1 MASHLQL
8 CSIEDFGKRPCSFL
22 QCYTCA
28 VTQGK
33 KNLFSGNCQVS
44 CCLLHVLQL
53 GHHTPHKIS
62 ASSGFKAFLCSALAF
77 FIVAMASHLQL
88 CSIEDFGKRPYSFL
102 QCYTCAVT
110 QGKKSLFSGN
120 CQVSCCLLHVL
131 QLGHHTP
138 HKISASS
145 GFKAFLCSALAFF
158 IVAMASH
165 LQLCS
170 IEDFGK
176 RPYSF
181 LQCYTCA
188 VTQGKKSLF
197 SGNCQVSC
205 CLLHV
210 LQLGH
215 HTPHKISASSGFKAF
230 LCSAFAFF
238 IVAMASHLQLCSIE
252 DFGKRPYSFLQCYTC
267 AVTQGKKSLF
277 SGNCQVS
284 CCLLHVLQLGHH
296 TPHKISASSGFKA
309 FLCSALAFFIVAMAS
324 HLQLCSIE
332 DFGKRPYSFL
342 QCYTCAVTQ
351 GKKSLFSGN
360 CQVSCCL
367 LHVLQLGHHTPHK
380 ISASSGFKAFLCSA
394 FAFFIVAMAS
404 HLQLCSIEDFGKRPY
419 SFLQCYTCAVTQG
432 KKSLFSGNCQVSCCL
447 LHVLQL
453 GHHTP
458 HKISASSGFKA
469 FLCSALAFFIVA
481 MASHLQLCSIEDFG
495 KRPYSFLQCY
505 TCAVTHW

>member
-1 MASHLQL
+1 M
-8 CSIEDFGKRPCSFL
+8 FL
-22 QCYTCA
+22 LK
-28 VTQGK
+28 GK
-33 KNLFSGNCQVS
+33 KSLFSGNCQVG

-62 ASSGFKAFLCSALAF
+62 ASSGFAFLCSTLAF

-88 CSIEDFGKRPYSFL
+88 CSIEGFGKRPYSFL

-120 CQVSCCLLHVL
+120 CQVGCCLLHVL

-145 GFKAFLCSALAFF
+145 GFAFLCSTLAFF

-170 IEDFGK
+170 IEGFGK

-197 SGNCQVSC
+197 SGNCQVGC

-215 HTPHKISASSGFKAF
+215 HTPHKISASSGFAF
-230 LCSAFAFF
+230 LCSTLAFF

-252 DFGKRPYSFLQCYTC
+252 GFGKRPYSFLQCYTC

-277 SGNCQVS
+277 SGNCQVG

-296 TPHKISASSGFKA
+296 TPHKISASSGFA
-309 FLCSALAFFIVAMAS
+309 FLCSTLAFFIVAMAS

-332 DFGKRPYSFL
+332 G
-342 QCYTCAVTQ
+342 
-351 GKKSLFSGN
+351 
-360 CQVSCCL
+360 
-367 LHVLQLGHHTPHK
+367 
-380 ISASSGFKAFLCSA
+380 
-394 FAFFIVAMAS
+394 
-404 HLQLCSIEDFGKRPY
+404 
-419 SFLQCYTCAVTQG
+419 
-432 KKSLFSGNCQVSCCL
+432 
-447 LHVLQL
+447 
-453 GHHTP
+453 
-458 HKISASSGFKA
+458 
-469 FLCSALAFFIVA
+469 
-481 MASHLQLCSIEDFG
+481 FG